1 MIALNILYGYM
12 IYYVLAT
19 IGISIGYHT
28 YFSHKEFKSSPWM
41 EYIMLVCGLICGGK
55 SVLNWCVAHRMH
67 HLYTDT
73 EKDPH
78 SPKHKGLSVL
88 FCTWKMDMPHK
99 SVYKDLVKNPRV
111 MWFHRNGWKLLILL
125 SLLAM
130 LLGIFVEVI
139 VIPFI
144 MSYIG
149 YGVINYFGHKDGKP
163 VDRMW
168 LNLIAPGEGSHEQH
182 HKFAD

>member
-1 MIALNILYGYM
+1 
-12 IYYVLAT
+12 
-19 IGISIGYHT
+19 
-28 YFSHKEFKSSPWM
+28 
-41 EYIMLVCGLICGGK
+41 
-55 SVLNWCVAHRMH
+55 
-67 HLYTDT
+67 
-73 EKDPH
+73 
-78 SPKHKGLSVL
+78 
-88 FCTWKMDMPHK
+88 
-99 SVYKDLVKNPRV
+99 
-111 MWFHRNGWKLLILL
+111 ILL